1 MDNKTKKKIKNYKDS
16 NYYKYKGGGIWD
28 RFLSV
33 FTRKA
38 KSEKAASAI
47 VATKGKAASAIVA
60 TKGKA
65 ASAAVKAETQ
75 AVSAVVKAEG
85 QAVKGVVAAEG
96 RVAQTALKAQGQA
109 LKSLRR
115 SQKMQRFMMRRSRYG
130 MRRLSASVRANASM
144 QAKTNVSNIIKS
156 HGDLTKRF
164 NRGEFK
170 KRMLN
175 LERDMMEKS
184 MLAAK
189 DGNHKLAY
197 ELKQYSIQFS
207 NYRVSNLKNFKKN
220 LSGTQT
226 LKTIGNSVI

>member
-38 KSEKAASAI
+38 KS
-47 VATKGKAASAIVA
+47 GKAV
-60 TKGKA
+60 KG
-65 ASAAVKAETQ
+65 VVTAETQ
-75 AVSAVVKAEG
+75 AAKGVVAAQGKATSAVVKAET
-85 QAVKGVVAAEG
+85 Q
-96 RVAQTALKAQGQA
+96 VAQTAVKAEAQVAQTAVKAKAQVAQTVVKAEGRA
-109 LKSLRR
+109 LKSLR
-115 SQKMQRFMMRRSRYG
+115 SLRRSRYG

-207 NYRVSNLKNFKKN
+207 NYRVSNIKNFKKN

-226 LKTIGNSVI
+226 LKTIGNSAI